1 MEAYMELNKKTTVL
15 FSHEQFSN
23 LKKLAKAR
31 KRSIGELIRSACE
44 KQYGLVPHEEA
55 LEAVKALSELSLPVG
70 SMEEMKKQLN
80 PLKGFLK
87 NDIH

>member
-1 MEAYMELNKKTTVL
+1 MEVYMELSKKTTVL

-31 KRSIGELIRSACE
+31 RRSIGDLIRSACE

-55 LEAVKALSELSLPVG
+55 LEASEALSKLSLPVG
-70 SMEEMKKQLN
+70 TVEEMKKQLN
-80 PLKGFLK
+80 PLKK
-87 NDIH
+87 YHQV